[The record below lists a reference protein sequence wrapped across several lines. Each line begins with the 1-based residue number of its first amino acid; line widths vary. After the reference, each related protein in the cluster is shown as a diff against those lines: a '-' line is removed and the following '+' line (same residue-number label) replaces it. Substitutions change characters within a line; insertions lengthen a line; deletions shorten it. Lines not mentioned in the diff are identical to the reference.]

1 MVGQALQPVAGLGQL
16 LLDQPA
22 LGDVGHHAVD
32 QPGAVVG
39 HSRGAALPQPP
50 HPAVEADHPVLEL
63 RVLARAHPLP
73 GVVVGGAIVGVHAV
87 LPGRLG
93 IHSRGNAAEQAFHR
107 LTDPHATA
115 IRAVGQGLELVD
127 VHAGGA
133 ADAAEQAGEG
143 DGLLPVTVPR
153 CEGRGGWSHLRSGIG
168 IQAHAEHP
176 QSSGWERPASAR

>member
-1 MVGQALQPVAGLGQL
+1 
-16 LLDQPA
+16 
-22 LGDVGHHAVD
+22 
-32 QPGAVVG
+32 
-39 HSRGAALPQPP
+39 
-50 HPAVEADHPVLEL
+50 
-63 RVLARAHPLP
+63 VLARAHPLP

-153 CEGRGGWSHLRSGIG
+153 CERARRLEPSPVRYRHPGARRTPPVEWLGAAGIR
-168 IQAHAEHP
+168 EVM
-176 QSSGWERPASAR
+176 